1 MKDIEI
7 VKSLLSSQLGAYD
20 ELIYGSKV
28 GNMDIVKSAIS
39 KGAKCWNSAL
49 LNACRGGNIDIVEL
63 MFSMCEKSGLNPDIT
78 ELSKCLYNACECGHT
93 HIVEYIISKAD
104 NKLIWDSGFHGACSG
119 GNLELV
125 EYMISKIEAPEYK
138 NNLKYGFYNA
148 CENGHMDVIKYLIYK
163 GGADYWTDGL
173 RLACFGGKLSVAE
186 FMIEK
191 GAEFCHIGFYTA
203 CENGNLDIVK
213 LIVSTFN
220 INKQR
225 FKSGLEYACMNGRK
239 DIVEFLIPN
248 VLNLNS
254 ALAHACCNGNTEII
268 DILLISSYGTS
279 SYGACNLNEG
289 ICYAYLH
296 RNIETIKFLISKAE
310 NRNCLLDF
318 SKCLNLDWND
328 DKDIIRLLIS
338 KGAVSKKD
346 YTNVFETDIKMLR
359 GVLNEDLIRYT
370 VINI

>member
-148 CENGHMDVIKYLIYK
+148 CENGHMDVIKYGIYK
-163 GGADYWTDGL
+163 PNWNDGL
-173 RLACFGGKLSVAE
+173 IGACKGGHK
-186 FMIEK
+186 
-191 GAEFCHIGFYTA
+191 
-203 CENGNLDIVK
+203 N
-213 LIVSTFN
+213 
-220 INKQR
+220 
-225 FKSGLEYACMNGRK
+225 
-239 DIVEFLIPN
+239 IVEFIFSKTNLKRFNIKIAFLQACSN
-248 VLNLNS
+248 GHMDIVLFIISKTNIYFDWDLE
-254 ALAHACCNGNTEII
+254 LYHACLSGNLE
-268 DILLISSYGTS
+268 LI
-279 SYGACNLNEG
+279 EF
-289 ICYAYLH
+289 I
-296 RNIETIKFLISKAE
+296 ISKGAAYNHNGFIHACLYGYIDVVKLFISRFGIYDIDYIIELLMKGE
-310 NRNCLLDF
+310 N
-318 SKCLNLDWND
+318 
-328 DKDIIRLLIS
+328 KDIIRLLIS
-338 KGAVSKKD
+338 NGAVSKEN
-346 YTNVFETDIKMLR
+346 YTNVFEIDIGMFSS
-359 GVLNEDLIRYT
+359 VANSDLVDY
-370 VINI
+370 VVNFL